1 MEAENNLSNCLVRN
15 DEVFELIAA
24 IEEKLIEKKET
35 LINTDSLENISNNTE
50 QIKRKL
56 PKLVIKEFDGNVL
69 NWQTFWDQFES
80 TIYSK
85 RNINNIHKFSYFKS
99 FLCPSAYETI
109 SGLALTNQN
118 HLEDVEF
125 LKQRYEN
132 LQLLINTY
140 KKQFVKLDKI
150 EKSNTVSKLR
160 TFFNKI
166 KITIRNLITAFIF
179 PKLYR

>member
-1 MEAENNLSNCLVRN
+1 M
-15 DEVFELIAA
+15 
-24 IEEKLIEKKET
+24 
-35 LINTDSLENISNNTE
+35 
-50 QIKRKL
+50 
-56 PKLVIKEFDGNVL
+56 
-69 NWQTFWDQFES
+69 
-80 TIYSK
+80 
-85 RNINNIHKFSYFKS
+85 
-99 FLCPSAYETI
+99 CPSAYETI

-160 TFFNKI
+160 TFFNKT
-166 KITIRNLITAFIF
+166 KITIRNLITDFICT
-179 PKLYR
+179 KLYR

>member
-1 MEAENNLSNCLVRN
+1 M
-15 DEVFELIAA
+15 
-24 IEEKLIEKKET
+24 
-35 LINTDSLENISNNTE
+35 
-50 QIKRKL
+50 
-56 PKLVIKEFDGNVL
+56 
-69 NWQTFWDQFES
+69 
-80 TIYSK
+80 
-85 RNINNIHKFSYFKS
+85 
-99 FLCPSAYETI
+99 CPSAYETI

-140 KKQFVKLDKI
+140 KYKEQFVKLDKI
-150 EKSNTVSKLR
+150 EKSNAVSKLR

>member
-1 MEAENNLSNCLVRN
+1 M
-15 DEVFELIAA
+15 
-24 IEEKLIEKKET
+24 
-35 LINTDSLENISNNTE
+35 
-50 QIKRKL
+50 
-56 PKLVIKEFDGNVL
+56 
-69 NWQTFWDQFES
+69 
-80 TIYSK
+80 
-85 RNINNIHKFSYFKS
+85 
-99 FLCPSAYETI
+99 CPSAYETI

-166 KITIRNLITAFIF
+166 KITIRNLITDFICT
-179 PKLYR
+179 KLYR

>member
-1 MEAENNLSNCLVRN
+1 M
-15 DEVFELIAA
+15 
-24 IEEKLIEKKET
+24 
-35 LINTDSLENISNNTE
+35 
-50 QIKRKL
+50 
-56 PKLVIKEFDGNVL
+56 
-69 NWQTFWDQFES
+69 
-80 TIYSK
+80 
-85 RNINNIHKFSYFKS
+85 
-99 FLCPSAYETI
+99 CPSAYETI

-140 KKQFVKLDKI
+140 KYKEQFVKLDKI
-150 EKSNTVSKLR
+150 EESNAVSKLR

>member
-24 IEEKLIEKKET
+24 IEEKET
-35 LINTDSLENISNNTE
+35 LINTDSLENSSNNTE
-50 QIKRKL
+50 QIKCKL
-56 PKLVIKEFDGNVL
+56 PKLVIKEFDCNVL

-85 RNINNIHKFSYFKS
+85 INIKNIHKFSYFKS

-160 TFFNKI
+160 TFFNKT
-166 KITIRNLITAFIF
+166 KITIRNLITDFICT
-179 PKLYR
+179 KLYR

>member
-35 LINTDSLENISNNTE
+35 LINTDSLENSSNNTE
-50 QIKRKL
+50 QIKCKL
-56 PKLVIKEFDGNVL
+56 PKLVIKEFDCNVL

-85 RNINNIHKFSYFKS
+85 INIKNIHKFSYFKS

-166 KITIRNLITAFIF
+166 KITIRNLVTDFICT
-179 PKLYR
+179 KLYR